1 MSIDDLIR
9 SDIINIKNAD
19 WNIRKGSVVP
29 STSSVALSNG
39 AVELETTYIYADLA
53 NSSRMARHFDRR
65 VTAKILKSFLAVSAR
80 LIRNRNGKVMS
91 FDGDRVMG
99 AFVGTSKNTDAVKCA
114 FAISYAVTR
123 LIRPQ
128 FEAKYDTVKN
138 ADFRIGHATG
148 IDTGTTFI
156 VRAVSGHQSPLDWTE
171 ACGSEDWAG
180 RRPTRRQHCAST
192 VPRK

>member
-53 NSSRMARHFDRR
+53 NSSTMARHFDRR

-91 FDGDRVMG
+91 LSVVRV
-99 AFVGTSKNTDAVKCA
+99 FGTKSCVN
-114 FAISYAVTR
+114 
-123 LIRPQ
+123 
-128 FEAKYDTVKN
+128 
-138 ADFRIGHATG
+138 
-148 IDTGTTFI
+148 
-156 VRAVSGHQSPLDWTE
+156 
-171 ACGSEDWAG
+171 
-180 RRPTRRQHCAST
+180 
-192 VPRK
+192 

>member
-156 VRAVSGHQSPLDWTE
+156 VRAGVSDVS
-171 ACGSEDWAG
+171 AYGS
-180 RRPTRRQHCAST
+180 
-192 VPRK
+192 K

>member
-65 VTAKILKSFLAVSAR
+65 VTAKILK
-80 LIRNRNGKVMS
+80 
-91 FDGDRVMG
+91 VMG
-99 AFVGTSKNTDAVKCA
+99 LTQ
-114 FAISYAVTR
+114 ITR
-123 LIRPQ
+123 KRCYHGQ
-128 FEAKYDTVKN
+128 
-138 ADFRIGHATG
+138 HAEE
-148 IDTGTTFI
+148 
-156 VRAVSGHQSPLDWTE
+156 SL
-171 ACGSEDWAG
+171 
-180 RRPTRRQHCAST
+180 
-192 VPRK
+192 K